1 MKKGCPCGQPFHCRA
16 VIRLNLREHTVFRRC
31 GPPSR
36 EGSSSRMPAIAAIDN
51 ETLDHLLSVAAYLGW
66 LQIAP
71 VLLHFWLPSIR
82 REALAILR
90 GRAGDT
96 KPATTLVF
104 PICHRFTVHQGDSTL
119 NAALRRLGYN
129 KDQMTAHGFTG
140 MASTRLNE
148 MGCWN
153 PDAKLVHRFIC
164 CIDQD
169 PSRFVETRAARLPSC
184 WEKRGVASSALQR
197 AVR

>member
-1 MKKGCPCGQPFHCRA
+1 
-16 VIRLNLREHTVFRRC
+16 
-31 GPPSR
+31 
-36 EGSSSRMPAIAAIDN
+36 MPAIAAIDN

-90 GRAGDT
+90 GRAGDK

-129 KDQMTAHGFTG
+129 KDQMTAHGFKG

-148 MGCWN
+148 MGCR
-153 PDAKLVHRFIC
+153 K
-164 CIDQD
+164 
-169 PSRFVETRAARLPSC
+169 SRR
-184 WEKRGVASSALQR
+184 
-197 AVR
+197 